1 MNDPLDDE
9 SKSWREKKQRARE
22 LHREAHEMR
31 REAHRMRREER
42 REGRGRSQMHNNRRE
57 GGRVYRSRNGLIFGV
72 CRGVADYLCF
82 SVFWF
87 RFLTVCVTLFTG
99 FWPLVGAYIL
109 AALLMK
115 PEPVVPFEEDSEQEF
130 YDSYVNSRS
139 MALSR
144 LKRTFDNLERR
155 IRRMENL
162 VTAREYDWERRLNE
176 RG

>member
-1 MNDPLDDE
+1 MSNPFDNDTN
-9 SKSWREKKQRARE
+9 WREKQRRARE
-22 LHREAHEMR
+22 LHREAR
-31 REAHRMRREER
+31 RLR
-42 REGRGRSQMHNNRRE
+42 REGRRERKYEERMTSGATRTRRD
-57 GGRVYRSRNGLIFGV
+57 GGIYRSRHGLIFGV
-72 CRGVADYLCF
+72 CRGVAEYLNF

-87 RFLTVCVTLFTG
+87 RVLTVCAALFTG
-99 FWPLVGAYIL
+99 FWLLAGAYIL

-115 PEPVVPFEEDSEQEF
+115 PEPVVPFAEDSEQEF

-139 MALSR
+139 MALAR

>member
-1 MNDPLDDE
+1 MP
-9 SKSWREKKQRARE
+9 
-22 LHREAHEMR
+22 
-31 REAHRMRREER
+31 
-42 REGRGRSQMHNNRRE
+42 RSRHE
-57 GGRVYRSRNGLIFGV
+57 GGHIYRSRCGMIFGV
-72 CRGVADYLCF
+72 CRGVAQYLGF

-87 RFLTVCVTLFTG
+87 RVLTVGAAVFTG
-99 FWPLVGAYIL
+99 VWPLIVGYIF

-115 PEPVVPFEEDSEQEF
+115 PEPVVPFEEDSEREF
-130 YDSYVNSRS
+130 YDSYVNSKT

-162 VTAREYDWERRLNE
+162 VTAREYDWERRLND

>member
-1 MNDPLDDE
+1 MSDPFDNDSE
-9 SKSWREKKQRARE
+9 SWRAKDRRARE
-22 LHREAHEMR
+22 LR
-31 REAHRMRREER
+31 REARRLRRHER
-42 REGRGRSQMHNNRRE
+42 REGRRIDMPRNRRE
-57 GGRVYRSRNGLIFGV
+57 GGPIYRSRSGRIFGV
-72 CRGVADYLCF
+72 CRGVAEYLGF

-87 RFLTVCVTLFTG
+87 RFLTVCAGLFTG
-99 FWPLVGAYIL
+99 FWPVMGVYIL

-130 YDSYVNSRS
+130 YDSYVNSKG
-139 MALSR
+139 MALTR
-144 LKRTFDNLERR
+144 LKRTYDNLERR

>member
-1 MNDPLDDE
+1 MSDPFDSD
-9 SKSWREKKQRARE
+9 SQSWREKKQRARE
-22 LHREAHEMR
+22 LHDEAQRMR
-31 REAHRMRREER
+31 REAHRMKREER
-42 REGRGRSQMHNNRRE
+42 REGRGRYAPRDRRD
-57 GGRVYRSRNGLIFGV
+57 GGRVYRSRSGLIFGV
-72 CRGVADYLCF
+72 CRGVAEYLGF

-87 RFLTVCVTLFTG
+87 RFLTIGAAIFTG
-99 FWPLVGAYIL
+99 IWPVIGVYIL

>member
-1 MNDPLDDE
+1 MSDPFDRGPE
-9 SKSWREKKQRARE
+9 SWREKE
-22 LHREAHEMR
+22 REARRLR
-31 REAHRMRREER
+31 REARRMRREER
-42 REGRGRSQMHNNRRE
+42 REGRSSGQFTRDR
-57 GGRVYRSRNGLIFGV
+57 GRVYRSRHGMIFGV
-72 CRGVADYLCF
+72 CRGTAEYLGF

-87 RFLTVCVTLFTG
+87 RFLTVCAALFTG
-99 FWPLVGAYIL
+99 FWPLVGMYII

-130 YDSYVNSRS
+130 YDSYVNSRT

-144 LKRTFDNLERR
+144 LKRTYDNLERR

>member
-1 MNDPLDDE
+1 MSDPFD
-9 SKSWREKKQRARE
+9 SGSWREKDRRARE
-22 LHREAHEMR
+22 LQREAR
-31 REAHRMRREER
+31 RQRREER
-42 REGRGRSQMHNNRRE
+42 RERPRTDRHGEGRESGMM
-57 GGRVYRSRNGLIFGV
+57 YRSRNGRIFGV
-72 CRGVADYLCF
+72 CRGVAEYLGF

-87 RFLTVCVTLFTG
+87 RVLTVCAALFTA
-99 FWPLVGAYIL
+99 FWPVVGLYII

-115 PEPVVPFEEDSEQEF
+115 PEPVVPFAEDSEQEF

-139 MALSR
+139 MALAR

-176 RG
+176 RGS